1 MCIFIRGERTIIRFL
16 IGVISALVIG
26 GIIISIPSTVRIVT
40 GQSSALPTSVILEV
54 PSGSEFN
61 QSRPDLP
68 PVAIYQLEPVIMP
81 SNDNFLVLDT
91 DLETKLTDQTTA
103 SALEPITDQLGD
115 NLVEALGQP
124 TASQNQLFQP
134 QLYETRPILP
144 SIAKNLDSSFVLSE
158 TPVKNPST
166 QTTSQVLD
174 QVEYDGT
181 DNLRLED
188 FNPDLPAEPSVP
200 LLKANPIGGSVQKS
214 ND

>member
-1 MCIFIRGERTIIRFL
+1 M
-16 IGVISALVIG
+16 
-26 GIIISIPSTVRIVT
+26 
-40 GQSSALPTSVILEV
+40 

-68 PVAIYQLEPVIMP
+68 PVAIYHLEPVIMP

-91 DLETKLTDQTTA
+91 NLETKLTDQMTA

-115 NLVEALGQP
+115 SLVEALGQP

-144 SIAKNLDSSFVLSE
+144 SISKNLDSSFVLSE
-158 TPVKNPST
+158 TPMKNPST

-200 LLKANPIGGSVQKS
+200 LLEANPIEHKIIVSDESHDVKWIPLEDVIKYNSEKS
-214 ND
+214 IKRMVAKTIKF

>member
-16 IGVISALVIG
+16 IGVISALILG
-26 GIIISIPSTVRIVT
+26 GIIVSIPSTLRIVS
-40 GQSSALPTSVILEV
+40 GKSSALPTKVILEV

-81 SNDNFLVLDT
+81 SNDNLLVLDT
-91 DLETKLTDQTTA
+91 NLETKLTDQMTA

-144 SIAKNLDSSFVLSE
+144 SISKNLDSSFVLSE
-158 TPVKNPST
+158 TPMKNPST
-166 QTTSQVLD
+166 QKTSQALD

-200 LLKANPIGGSVQKS
+200 LLEENPIGGSVQK
-214 ND
+214 